1 MKLLI
6 CGGRDFNNKLL
17 FEKSIDGLINTGDII
32 ISGGA
37 KGADALAEIY
47 AKHNNLETKIFLP
60 KYNLWGKIAPLI
72 RNSEMI
78 KECDQ
83 VLAFWDGK
91 SRGTKYTIDNANKN
105 NKKVDII
112 YY

>member
-1 MKLLI
+1 MKILI

-17 FEKSIDGLINTGDII
+17 FEKSIDGLINANDII

-37 KGADALAEIY
+37 KGADALAETY

-60 KYNLWGKIAPLI
+60 QYNLWGKIAPLI